1 MLLEGGA
8 EFQKANTPF
17 GRTGGKSRLAEQ
29 IIRMFPDTKDY
40 NTFVEPFVGAG
51 NIFFRIEKDNQIR
64 EIINDKD
71 PRVIRIFKALKKD
84 PISFNDKIKRDFIS
98 KEYFESIKG
107 SIKPEDDIILLKNSY
122 RGDAKRYV
130 DSHKGTATHNKVIQD
145 YTKNFGERLA
155 DTIILNT
162 DYKKVLQE
170 YDSPK
175 TLFYLDPPYE
185 SLTKN
190 DYTNYVEPSGV
201 FDSVK
206 GLKGFVAISY
216 NDSENIR
223 SLFKNWYIKE
233 LETKYETVN
242 DSPNKV
248 VELFI
253 TNYKV

>member
-130 DSHKGTATHNKVIQD
+130 DSHKGTATQARI
-145 YTKNFGERLA
+145 A
-155 DTIILNT
+155 S
-162 DYKKVLQE
+162 
-170 YDSPK
+170 SPEWK
-175 TLFYLDPPYE
+175 
-185 SLTKN
+185 
-190 DYTNYVEPSGV
+190 
-201 FDSVK
+201 
-206 GLKGFVAISY
+206 
-216 NDSENIR
+216 
-223 SLFKNWYIKE
+223 
-233 LETKYETVN
+233 
-242 DSPNKV
+242 
-248 VELFI
+248 
-253 TNYKV
+253 

>member
-1 MLLEGGA
+1 MLLEGSA
-8 EFQKANTPF
+8 EFHKANTPF

-29 IIRMFPDTKDY
+29 IIGMFPDTKDY

-51 NIFFRIEKDNQIR
+51 NIFFRIAKDNQIR

-122 RGDAKRYV
+122 RGDAKHYV
-130 DSHKGTATHNKVIQD
+130 DSHKGTATHNKVILD
-145 YTKNFGERLA
+145 YSKNFGERLA

-162 DYKKVLQE
+162 DYKKVLQD

-185 SLTKN
+185 SLSKN
-190 DYTNYVEPSGV
+190 DYNDYVEPI
-201 FDSVK
+201 DIWNNVK
-206 GLKGFVAISY
+206 DLKGFVAISY